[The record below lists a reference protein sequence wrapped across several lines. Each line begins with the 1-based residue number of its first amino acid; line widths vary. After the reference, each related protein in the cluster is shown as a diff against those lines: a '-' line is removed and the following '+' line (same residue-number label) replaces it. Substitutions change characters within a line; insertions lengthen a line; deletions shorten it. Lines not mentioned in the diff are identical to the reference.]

1 MPEIHLAEIAK
12 NVRQEI
18 IKSLVKA
25 GSGHTAGSLDMVEIL
40 VALYFKL
47 LKHKPQNPD
56 WAERDRLILSHGHT
70 CPVLYAVLAEA
81 GYFPKTDLQT
91 LRKFGSNLQGHPHRE
106 WLKGLETSSGPL
118 GSGLS
123 QAIGMALADRN
134 KFGGKAS
141 GKTGDKYFY
150 CLMSD
155 GEMQC
160 GQTWEALMLG
170 GKEKLANLIAIV
182 DRNNI
187 QIGGLTET
195 IMPLEPLCEKLEAF
209 NWQVLEIDGHNF
221 EQISGA
227 VETAQKIKDKPTIII
242 AHTIPGKG
250 FAEFENDYR
259 WHGKAPAKVSS
270 LKSQEVQP
278 PEIKKISL

>member
-1 MPEIHLAEIAK
+1 MSEIHLEEIAK
-12 NVRQEI
+12 SVRQEI
-18 IKSLVKA
+18 IKSLAEA

-47 LKHKPQNPD
+47 LKHNSQNPD

-70 CPVLYAVLAEA
+70 CPALYAVLAEA
-81 GYFPKTDLQT
+81 GYFPKTELQT
-91 LRKFGSNLQGHPHRE
+91 LRKFGSKLQGHPHRE
-106 WLKGLETSSGPL
+106 WLRGLETSSGPL

-123 QAIGMALADRN
+123 QAVGMALSARMDLS
-134 KFGGKAS
+134 AQ
-141 GKTGDKYFY
+141 YFY

-155 GEMQC
+155 GEMQA
-160 GQTWEALMLG
+160 GQTWEALMLA
-170 GKEKLANLIAIV
+170 GKEKLTNLIAII
-182 DRNNI
+182 DRNGI

-195 IMPLEPLCEKLEAF
+195 IMPLEPLREKLEAF

-227 VETAQKIKDKPTIII
+227 VETAKKIQEKPTIII

-259 WHGKAPAKVSS
+259 WHGKAPT
-270 LKSQEVQP
+270 QEQ
-278 PEIKKISL
+278 IKNLLN